1 MKNLYAKKAITSKLS
16 FKKILFTVVLITT
29 CFSSYSQVLK
39 EFEARAAI
47 ATPTQTVYNIKGD
60 FAMIG
65 NTNLTLVNYNDTRA
79 NDSAMRYVDIDQD
92 SNTLNSSSARL
103 EFPVEN
109 GSIPECSKILF
120 AGLYWVGRADNGPDA
135 NLDGDNDPNTFVING
150 KTLNKRKVKI
160 KGPLQTIYTEVE
172 ATPDNIYFPDN
183 AYQNI
188 FTAYVDITQYVIDNN
203 GEGDYVIADMALREG
218 TIDVTGYS
226 GGWGMVVVYE
236 NSKMKY
242 RNVTVFDGHAFVDSG
257 VNQDFSFDV
266 DGFNAVQSGDVNIR
280 LGLMAS
286 EGEFDFGGDYFEIE
300 ELNSGNYRTL
310 ANKSGSTDNFF
321 DSTIDYGGSPG
332 SRTPELVNNTGL
344 DIVTYNIPN
353 SDKSIIGNGQTSTS
367 FNYGSTNDTFVIF
380 NVTFSVDA
388 YIPDVDGILTTTSTS
403 ATPPLAPNESAN
415 YTIEIRNKGTEATNN
430 TIITIPIP
438 DNVNQSDLEITSN
451 VYAPLSTTNTP
462 TYNQNLGPNGS
473 IVWDL
478 GTLPLPNDPDTVL
491 ADISFKLTV
500 TTDCSILSDNSFDP
514 NISLLGTIEGIG
526 SISNID
532 FNNPLIQGYETSG
545 LCIGDPIPVPSL
557 IEIDYLDYINE
568 PPVIVCPGDI
578 PQNVDTGAD
587 GAVVNYTTPVGTDNS
602 TGAVTTQIAGLA
614 SGSLF
619 PVGTTTNTFRVTD
632 AAGNTAECSF
642 DVTITDNEAPSIV
655 CPDDINQTADAN
667 QCSTTISIIN
677 PTAFDNC
684 SSTFIFN
691 GTRSDNLA
699 LTEEF
704 PVGLTTITW
713 TATDEANNISST
725 CIQSINI
732 TDDEAPIFVETLPV
746 DITVECDNIPQQEVL
761 TATDNCS
768 SVTVTPSEERIDGK
782 CSSYYQLKRTWTT
795 VDANNNTTTH
805 TQTITVEDTTPPVLT
820 LPANVSAECSDDLS
834 PIAFG
839 TATAIDNCDANP
851 IITFEDVRED
861 GACIG
866 TFKITRTWT
875 ATDAC
880 GNFITADQTISTSDM
895 TAPEFEQT
903 TLPQDLTV
911 ECSSI
916 PNAEILTATDNCGS
930 ATVEVEDKRV
940 DGDCPNNYKI
950 TRTWTATDECGL
962 TKTHVQTITV
972 VDITPPTF
980 VETSLPEN
988 TTVECD
994 AIPTA
999 ETLTA
1004 TDTCGNAT
1012 VTLEDVR
1019 TDGDCP
1025 YNYTIA
1031 RTWTA
1036 TDECG
1041 LTTTHTQVITVQDTT
1056 PPTFVETSLPENIT
1070 VECDAIPTAETLTA
1084 TDNCGDAI
1092 VSVKE
1097 EITEGDCPN
1106 NYIIS
1111 RIWTATDECGLMTSH
1126 TQTIT
1131 VEDTEAPVPSSTFD
1145 ETLNVSCTDI
1155 PEAPELEFTDN
1166 CSSDS
1171 NIIVVFNETN
1181 TYVEN
1186 VFEDYVITR
1195 TWTVR
1200 DECQNESVYTQTLN
1214 VVLDEVII
1222 DMVAPDVCFDEGAVD
1237 LNNLTPDEL
1246 NINGTWELL
1255 EGDSG
1260 AILTGNIFDPTNIE
1274 WDAETVI
1281 TGMNYKFRYT
1291 TTDQGCISITE
1302 IDVVVNY
1309 CKVLPC
1315 GENDVVISKAVTP
1328 NGDAYNEFFEISGIE
1343 LCGFRY
1349 DVKIFNRW
1357 GALIY
1362 EADDY
1367 QNDWNGFAHKSSVGT
1382 AGKVPNGTYYYIVNI
1397 KDSGLNPITGPVYL
1411 GTK

>member
-1 MKNLYAKKAITSKLS
+1 MKKLYAKKAFKSKSSL
-16 FKKILFTVVLITT
+16 KKIVFTLVLITL
-29 CFSSYSQVLK
+29 CFNSYSQVLK
-39 EFEARAAI
+39 EFEARAAN

-65 NTNLTLVNYNDTRA
+65 NTNLTLVNYNETRA
-79 NDSAMRYVDIDQD
+79 NNSEMKYVDEDGD
-92 SNTLNSSSARL
+92 SSTLNSSWAEL
-103 EFPVEN
+103 QFPVEN
-109 GSIPECSKILF
+109 GSTPECSKILF
-120 AGLYWVGRADNGPDA
+120 AGLYWVGRADNGPDNNA
-135 NLDGDNDPNTFVING
+135 DGDNNPNTFVVNG
-150 KTLNKRKVKI
+150 KTLNKQKVKI
-160 KGPLQTIYTEVE
+160 KGPLETNYTELE
-172 ATPDNIYFPDN
+172 ANPNDIYFPSN

-203 GEGDYVIADMALREG
+203 GEGRYYIADMALREG
-218 TIDVTGYS
+218 TIDITGYS

-257 VNQDFSFDV
+257 VNQDFNFEI

-286 EGEFDFGGDYFEIE
+286 EGEYGFDGDYFEIE
-300 ELNSGNYRTL
+300 ELNSGNYRRL
-310 ANKSGSTDNFF
+310 ANKRGSTTNFF
-321 DSTIDYGGSPG
+321 DSTIDYGGAPG
-332 SRTPELVNNTGL
+332 SRGPELVNNTGL

-367 FNYGSTNDTFVIF
+367 FNYGTTNDTFVIF

-478 GTLPLPNDPDTVL
+478 GTLPLPSDPETVL

-500 TTDCSILSDNSFDP
+500 TTDCSILSSQTFDP
-514 NISLLGTIEGIG
+514 NISLMGTIVGTG
-526 SISNID
+526 AISNID
-532 FNNPLIQGYETSG
+532 FNTPLIQGYETSG
-545 LCIGDPIPVPSL
+545 LCIGDPIPAPSL

-568 PPVIVCPGDI
+568 PPTASNPNQIEIQCIDNLPAPD
-578 PQNVDTGAD
+578 PE
-587 GAVVNYTTPVGTDNS
+587 VVTDEADNS
-602 TGAVTTQIAGLA
+602 GITPNVIWISDT
-614 SGSLF
+614 SDNN
-619 PVGTTTNTFRVTD
+619 TNPETITRKYRVTD
-632 AAGNTAECSF
+632 DCDKF
-642 DVTITDNEAPSIV
+642 IDVTQSIIILDTQAPVITCPNPININADTDACQATNVTIVEPTATDNCA
-655 CPDDINQTADAN
+655 
-667 QCSTTISIIN
+667 TT
-677 PTAFDNC
+677 F
-684 SSTFIFN
+684 TFT
-691 GTRSDNLA
+691 GTRSDNLP
-699 LTEEF
+699 LTDPY
-704 PVGLTTITW
+704 PVGITTITW
-713 TATDEANNISST
+713 VANDGANNSLT
-725 CIQSINI
+725 CEQTVTIADAQ
-732 TDDEAPIFVETLPV
+732 APTFVETLPV
-746 DITVECDNIPQQEVL
+746 DITVECDNVPQQEVL

-768 SVTVTPSEERIDGK
+768 TVTVIPSEERIDGK
-782 CSSYYQLKRTWTT
+782 CPSYYQLKRTWTT
-795 VDANNNTTTH
+795 TDDSNNTTIH
-805 TQTITVEDTTPPVLT
+805 TQIITVEDTTPPELT
-820 LPANVSAECSDDLS
+820 LPANVNAECSDDLT

-839 TATAIDNCDANP
+839 SATATDNCDANP
-851 IITFEDVRED
+851 EITFEDTIEN
-861 GACIG
+861 GACTG
-866 TFKITRTWT
+866 TYKIIRTWT

-880 GNFITADQTISTSDM
+880 GNFATANQTISTSDM

-916 PNAEILTATDNCGS
+916 PDAETLTAIDNCGS
-930 ATVEVEDKRV
+930 ATVEVKDKRI

-950 TRTWTATDECGL
+950 ERTWTATDECGL

-980 VETSLPEN
+980 IETSLPEN
-988 TTVECD
+988 ITVECD
-994 AIPTA
+994 AVPSA

-1004 TDTCGNAT
+1004 SDTCGSAT
-1012 VTLEDVR
+1012 VTVNDVI
-1019 TDGDCP
+1019 TNGNCKN
-1025 YNYTIA
+1025 NYSIA

-1041 LTTTHTQVITVQDTT
+1041 LTTKHTQIITAQDTT
-1056 PPTFVETSLPENIT
+1056 PPSFVETSLPESVT
-1070 VECDAIPTAETLTA
+1070 VECDAIPNAETLTA

-1092 VSVKE
+1092 VTVKD

-1106 NYIIS
+1106 SYIIS
-1111 RIWTATDECGLMTSH
+1111 RIWTATDECGLMTTH

-1155 PEAPELEFTDN
+1155 PEAPELKFIDN

-1171 NIIVVFNETN
+1171 NIIVVFNETS

-1200 DECQNESVYTQTLN
+1200 DECKNEAVYTQTLN

-1222 DMVAPDVCFDEGAVD
+1222 DMVAPDLCFDEGAVD
-1237 LNNLTPDEL
+1237 LNTLTPDEL

-1260 AILTGNIFDPTNIE
+1260 AILTGNIFDPTTIE
-1274 WDAETVI
+1274 WDAENVL
-1281 TGMNYKFRYT
+1281 TGINYKFRYT

-1328 NGDAYNEFFEISGIE
+1328 NGDAYNEFFKISGIE

-1367 QNDWNGFAHKSSVGT
+1367 QNDWNGIAHKSSVGA